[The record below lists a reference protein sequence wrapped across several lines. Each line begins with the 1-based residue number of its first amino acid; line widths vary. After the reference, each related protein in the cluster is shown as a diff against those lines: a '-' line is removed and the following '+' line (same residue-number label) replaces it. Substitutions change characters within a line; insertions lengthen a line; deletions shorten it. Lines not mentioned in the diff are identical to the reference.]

1 MELLETIFERD
12 RAWRLGGGIPIPATE
27 LCDDPGGPAKAC
39 FWVGI
44 FLERCPAFE
53 LGVEAVEQGDFICRE
68 RYGGWLG
75 GGSVTRLKQLQGDDG
90 GLGRDGGELDQPIG
104 GLDLTVFE
112 SQALLL
118 QQPPE
123 LLDGPAHFV
132 PIDDLPTG
140 IGTGDLM
147 RGEKAPVHRRSASG
161 RITFDHLD

>member
-1 MELLETIFERD
+1 MRCGRASDNRNVSDYGSPPCALGHAHIFEAPSGDHSMELLETIFERD

-75 GGSVTRLKQLQGDDG
+75 GGSVTRLKHLQGDDG

-118 QQPPE
+118 
-123 LLDGPAHFV
+123 
-132 PIDDLPTG
+132 
-140 IGTGDLM
+140 
-147 RGEKAPVHRRSASG
+147 
-161 RITFDHLD
+161 